1 MHQDYSNKLP
11 KFSVLLN
18 RSTKDKNQISHFQEP
33 HVNSKN
39 NTCDMPTKR
48 RGNYRGRRIKRKLK
62 TKTQSGPRQTTIT
75 PYSWSGS
82 RKFVPSIYRNF
93 LPYNTREAIRRKY
106 VKQNSRWNS
115 LPRYPSST
123 PFQSGPR
130 YPPTNYPA
138 PIKRPWASFV
148 KRPPPPLNYKP
159 MYRSTFKQT
168 PTRRSYNG
176 YFYPVNRK

>member
-1 MHQDYSNKLP
+1 
-11 KFSVLLN
+11 
-18 RSTKDKNQISHFQEP
+18 
-33 HVNSKN
+33 
-39 NTCDMPTKR
+39 MPTKR

-115 LPRYPSST
+115 LPRYPR
-123 PFQSGPR
+123 Q
-130 YPPTNYPA
+130 PPPSV
-138 PIKRPWASFV
+138 KRPWSSFA
-148 KRPPPPLNYKP
+148 KPNWNTNNPRYRTTPIKYTP